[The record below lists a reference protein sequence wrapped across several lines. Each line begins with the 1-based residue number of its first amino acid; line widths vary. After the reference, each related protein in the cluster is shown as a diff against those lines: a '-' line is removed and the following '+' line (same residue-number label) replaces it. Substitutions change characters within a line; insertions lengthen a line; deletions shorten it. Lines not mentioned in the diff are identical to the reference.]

1 MSPATTRSI
10 TSKSQSK
17 SKSQHQQP
25 QRSSSKQ
32 PLVFRFQNDDTI
44 LRRILTESKTIA
56 LIGASDKPHRDSYHI
71 MGLLLDYG
79 YDVYPVNP
87 ILATKKDDN
96 DGNNIKL
103 YNRTIYSSM
112 KDISN
117 NGIKI
122 DLVNIFRR
130 SDQVETIVNE
140 IIDIGDAKCIWFQIG
155 VINDTATRKAVDNG
169 LLVARDVCPYHEL
182 PRLGIT
188 GPNNNNNSNNDKNN
202 DNDNMY

>member
-1 MSPATTRSI
+1 
-10 TSKSQSK
+10 
-17 SKSQHQQP
+17 
-25 QRSSSKQ
+25 
-32 PLVFRFQNDDTI
+32 DTI

-71 MGLLLDYG
+71 MGLLLYYG

-155 VINDTATRKAVDNG
+155 VINDTVTRKAVDNG

-182 PRLGIT
+182 PRLGI
-188 GPNNNNNSNNDKNN
+188 
-202 DNDNMY
+202 